1 MLEVIDEPIAPLAP
15 TMRQLLALEAAL
27 LDRPEHLLELPVTNY
42 FSDGVYARELFIPKG
57 TVLTG
62 KIHKRTNLNIMI
74 AGELLVST
82 ETGMQRVRAPF
93 VVVSPPGTKR
103 VAYAVEDT
111 RWITIH
117 GTHETDLDVIEQTFI
132 AQDEAEYLVY
142 VAEQQKQLEGA

>member
-1 MLEVIDEPIAPLAP
+1 MTDVLDKPITAPAP
-15 TMRQLLALEAAL
+15 SMAQIAVLEAAL
-27 LDRPEHLLELPVTNY
+27 LDRPEHLLDLPVTNY

-62 KIHKRTNLNIMI
+62 KIHKRTNLNIMV

-117 GTHETDLDVIEQTFI
+117 GTHETDLDVIERTFI
-132 AQDEAEYLVY
+132 AQDEAEYLAY
-142 VAEQQKQLEGA
+142 VVEQQKQLEGA